1 MKNKYLFLG
10 VCVFMAC
17 LLLTG
22 CIKSKQVEHGRSQGN
37 QNGTVSEGV
46 SVDENGIID
55 LTPDDESS
63 SVDVLESVGLEV
75 GLDSG
80 QEQESPKSL
89 SELSGESA
97 LSDGSTGS
105 LVSASSETEV
115 KESASIK
122 DRLPKNVLTE
132 TDDSYIM
139 NGVTVYFESGLS
151 VDTFVESGEAYVSED
166 GKTYLMH
173 DVSAVN
179 EITEEFIKD
188 RFKTNGVSEDH
199 IYTGT
204 VGDYSYV
211 LAEYDN
217 EDAASI
223 MVYVFVGDN
232 LHLFTVAK
240 ESLSI
245 TELRGIVVD
254 MLEHAQFSVSDV
266 KAEGAA
272 SGDSN
277 NSDFSVYW
285 TDKTREVIGTKEVTV
300 SDGATTLLGDD
311 WECIDESQ
319 NLYYCGTRDYSL
331 SMMFHSAEGDVR
343 DEYEAKYAEVI
354 PAAFGTPT
362 EKNYITFSDE
372 SVIWTEYVYDNIEYQ
387 GKMMNVGVYV
397 GKTDKGV
404 FYAEFSTPADN
415 RLQYNYIVTVLDNVK
430 VVD

>member
-22 CIKSKQVEHGRSQGN
+22 CIKSKQVEHERSQGN
-37 QNGTVSEGV
+37 VSEDV
-46 SVDENGIID
+46 VMDENGIID
-55 LTPDDESS
+55 LTPDNEGSS
-63 SVDVLESVGLEV
+63 SDMIESEVSSDLESDIDG
-75 GLDSG
+75 DS
-80 QEQESPKSL
+80 EQESIKSL

-97 LSDGSTGS
+97 
-105 LVSASSETEV
+105 SSVETEA

-139 NGVTVYFESGLS
+139 NGVTVYFEPGLS

-188 RFKTNGVSEDH
+188 RFKANGVSENN

-204 VGDYSYV
+204 VGGYSYM

-217 EDAASI
+217 EDAASV
-223 MVYVFVGDN
+223 MVYVFVKDN

-245 TELRGIVVD
+245 TELHGMMID
-254 MLEHAQFSVSDV
+254 MLEHAQFTVSAVDDETV
-266 KAEGAA
+266 GEEE
-272 SGDSN
+272 SN

-285 TDKTREVIGTKEVTV
+285 IDKTREVTGTKEVTI

-311 WECIDESQ
+311 WECLDESQ

-397 GKTDKGV
+397 GKTDKGI